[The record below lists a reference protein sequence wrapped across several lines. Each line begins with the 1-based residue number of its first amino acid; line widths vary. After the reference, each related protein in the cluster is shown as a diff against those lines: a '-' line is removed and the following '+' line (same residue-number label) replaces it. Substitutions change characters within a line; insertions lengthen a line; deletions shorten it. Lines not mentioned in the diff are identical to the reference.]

1 MKLIA
6 TLLIVV
12 SLMVTTV
19 ARFPSSATRT
29 KLTVVF
35 VIDGLRPD
43 SITNDVMP
51 NLARLK
57 SEGTFYINSHSVF
70 PTVTRV
76 NAAVIST
83 GMQPNKTGI
92 VANSMYVREV
102 NPREPFTTSNYRNL
116 LKLAETNGGRLL
128 PTQTFAEAV
137 QKAGLRFV
145 AASSGSTGNAILLN
159 ATAPSGTGVLINGG
173 FDPNKK
179 VAFPESVN
187 QEILRKYG
195 AVESDKGFAS
205 VEWTEKLVRDY
216 VLTEL
221 KPDVLIDW
229 MTEPD
234 TTQHRHGV
242 GSPEALSMLKQVD
255 GQLGLFLKKLRS
267 LDLYDQT
274 NILVLS
280 DHGFARNASGVAIS
294 DALVKNKLKASAD
307 SDDVVIVSEG
317 STNLL
322 YVRNKDRK
330 NVEKIV
336 RYLQA
341 QPWTGAIFTPAA
353 KRSGERGWLPGTFSL
368 ELIHEASE
376 GVRAPDVLFT
386 LNWSSE
392 KNRFGVAGSDTT
404 NSSRTGT
411 LTGDSSGHGSMNPFV
426 VNNTMILWG
435 PGFRAGTVID
445 APSSNV
451 DVMPTILA
459 SLSLEST
466 NNFDGR
472 VLSEAFRDGPD
483 PRKVEREVRLV
494 KVSAGTSYQAVL
506 QYSTVGTKRYIDKSW
521 RTR

>member
-1 MKLIA
+1 MKLVG
-6 TLLIVV
+6 TLLLVV
-12 SLMVTTV
+12 SVLFATV
-19 ARFPSSATRT
+19 AHFPSSAARP

-43 SITNDVMP
+43 SITSDVMP

-57 SEGTFYINSHSVF
+57 SEGAFYLNSHSVF

-92 VANSMYVREV
+92 VANSLFVREV

-116 LKLAETNGGRLL
+116 LKLAESNGGRLL
-128 PTQTFAEAV
+128 PPQTLAEAV
-137 QKAGLRFV
+137 EKAGLRFV

-159 ATAPSGTGVLINGG
+159 ATAPNGTGVLINGG

-187 QEILRKYG
+187 QEILRKFG

-205 VEWTEKLVRDY
+205 VEWTEKVVREH

-242 GSPEALSMLKQVD
+242 SSPEALSMLKQVD
-255 GQLGLFLKKLRS
+255 DQFGLFLEKLRS

-280 DHGFARNASGVAIS
+280 DHGFSRNASGVAITES
-294 DALVKNKLKASAD
+294 LIKNNLKAAAD
-307 SDDVVIVSEG
+307 SDDVVLVSEG

-330 NVEKIV
+330 QVEKIV

-353 KRSGERGWLPGTFSL
+353 KGSSDQGWLPGTFSL

-376 GVRAPDVLFT
+376 GVRAPDILFT
-386 LNWSSE
+386 LDWSSE
-392 KNRFGVAGSDTT
+392 KNRFGVAGSDTAMAS
-404 NSSRTGT
+404 NTGPIA
-411 LTGDSSGHGSMNPFV
+411 GDSSGHGSMNPFV
-426 VNNTMILWG
+426 VTNTMILWG
-435 PGFRAGTVID
+435 PGFRASTVID
-445 APSSNV
+445 VPSSNV

-459 SLSLEST
+459 SLSIPSS
-466 NNFDGR
+466 NKFDGR
-472 VLSEAFRDGPD
+472 VLSEAFRDGPE
-483 PRKVEREVRLV
+483 PRKVERETRLV

-506 QYSTVGTKRYIDKSW
+506 QYSTVGAHRYIDKSW
-521 RTR
+521 RIK